1 MSRFIQPQK
10 ERKQKEKK
18 RTPPPRPGEYTSE
31 DLEKARSVP
40 SPRRSE

>member
-10 ERKQKEKK
+10 EKKRKEPK
-18 RTPPPRPGEYTSE
+18 RTPPPRPVEYTGE

-40 SPRRSE
+40 SPRGV